1 MELELASVDLL
12 EVSIKLPSGEIK
24 LFNIE
29 EELAISETD
38 LNRDFIQ
45 QPGKFAWW
53 ASLAE
58 SAKEIEEKLEVY
70 QERVE
75 GEADK
80 RARRQ
85 LEVDGVKVTE
95 GSVKSMI
102 KTDEELMNA
111 SLAYNRAKK
120 NAATLK
126 QIVKAFE
133 QRKEMLISL
142 GAHIRDGHGNNNDFR
157 SRQDTVR

>member
-1 MELELASVDLL
+1 MELELTTVNFL

-24 LFNIE
+24 DFNLE
-29 EELAISETD
+29 NELAISETD
-38 LNRDFIQ
+38 LNRDFIEQ
-45 QPGKFAWW
+45 AGKFAWW

-58 SAKEIEEKLEVY
+58 SAKEIEERLALN

-75 GEADK
+75 GEADS
-80 RARRQ
+80 RARRK
-85 LEVDGVKVTE
+85 LELDGVKVTE
-95 GSVKSMI
+95 GSVKSMM
-102 KTDEELMNA
+102 KTDEKLMTA

-126 QIVKAFE
+126 QVVKAFE

-142 GAHIRDGHGNNNDFR
+142 GAHIRDGHNGNNDFR
-157 SRQDTVR
+157 SRNISSR